1 MKHLLYSTSSA
12 LLLCG
17 LGFSQE
23 TVSYVNYI
31 RQYQMPGGVT
41 WDAQNNVPPDGT
53 MSSALEINPGGARF
67 ELVTIKSSSLT
78 GLTEYPPLASCYVGT
93 YVPLATVMIRSEDTT
108 GDIPRTRADRPF
120 SVDITISALLSGDE
134 VPEASKSV
142 NYYEHVQ
149 SYGVGRT
156 GIGID
161 RTQATLLNQSSIT
174 ANGTVNRTFDVNLV
188 PGADRSKVRGEQRF
202 SVFSLDDTRGTYHVD
217 PQPLASQSIQI
228 WPVAD
233 GSISGISNGQL
244 IRFQFPQV
252 TLTLKD
258 LYPFSTTYA
267 QVYKGKPQL
276 GTTGNSVTGSASIVN
291 ESVPIDK
298 TLVLS
303 TKDMD
308 EAITE
313 DGIWTLELITV
324 TPFGV
329 ERLRD
334 PAGNVA
340 AVWFEVD
347 RNIDMNGTFT
357 TIE

>member
-1 MKHLLYSTSSA
+1 MKTFIRCLIATSFG
-12 LLLCG
+12 CG
-17 LGFSQE
+17 SWVAAQ
-23 TVSYVNYI
+23 YVPYTNFI
-31 RQYQMPGGVT
+31 RQIQYPGGVAY
-41 WDAQNNVPPDGT
+41 DASVAASGQSLSQLAID
-53 MSSALEINPGGARF
+53 PGGARF
-67 ELVTIKSSSLT
+67 ELWTVNSQTLQASLLDIT
-78 GLTEYPPLASCYVGT
+78 YVGT
-93 YVPLATVMIRSEDTT
+93 YVPLAEVVIRTEDTT
-108 GDIPRTRADRPF
+108 AAIPRTRADRPF
-120 SVDITISALLSGDE
+120 SVDITVSGILSGNEAPD
-134 VPEASKSV
+134 ASKSV
-142 NYYEHVQ
+142 NYYEHEQ
-149 SYGVGRT
+149 SYGVEGT

-161 RTQATLLNQSSIT
+161 RTQANGLVDGSFSIST
-174 ANGTVNRTFDVNLV
+174 NGTVNRRFDVNV
-188 PGADRSKVRGEQRF
+188 VTCADRSKVRGEQRF
-202 SVFSLDDTRGTYHVD
+202 SVFSLDDTRGAYKA
-217 PQPLASQSIQI
+217 PASQLASQYIQI

-233 GSISGISNGQL
+233 GSISGIANGQL

-276 GTTGNSVTGSASIVN
+276 GTTGKSVTGSASIVN

-303 TKDMD
+303 TKDME

-329 ERLRD
+329 ERMRD

-347 RNIDMNGTFT
+347 RTIEMNGTFT